1 MSSEL
6 KGKLLEEHAE
16 GSSRVGLVEFDGKRR
31 TIYLDLVPSA
41 HTGDYVWFH
50 SAFATELF
58 NETDER
64 LDGSPRSMTTAGH
77 TEIEQEV
84 DSYHAYHLLS
94 EIEPPYLRKLLPL
107 SQDKHYAAD
116 EIIFNLGDNSLFLHL
131 IVAGEV
137 ALEDQTGRHVQTLG
151 AGDAMG
157 WSALI
162 PAARTHFQA
171 RALSQVSTVAFA
183 GEQLRAACKQDPA
196 MGYEL
201 MVGLL
206 KLVTE
211 RLDALRQK
219 LQS

>member
-6 KGKLLEEHAE
+6 KGKLLEEHTE

-31 TIYLDLVPSA
+31 TIYLDLVPTA

-50 SAFATELF
+50 TAFATELF
-58 NETDER
+58 TETDE
-64 LDGSPRSMTTAGH
+64 PRPMTTAGQ
-77 TEIEQEV
+77 TEIEQAI
-84 DSYHAYHLLS
+84 DSYQAYHLLS

-201 MVGLL
+201 MAGLL

-211 RLDALRQK
+211 RLDALRQQ